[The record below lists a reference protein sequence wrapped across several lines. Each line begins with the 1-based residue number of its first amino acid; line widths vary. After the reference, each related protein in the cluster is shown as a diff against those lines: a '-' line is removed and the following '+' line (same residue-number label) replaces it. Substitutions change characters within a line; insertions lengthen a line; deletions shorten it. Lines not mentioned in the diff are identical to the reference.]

1 MNQTKNA
8 VRALNSGIQTYR
20 SGKNINVSASHK
32 DSVNYILETIHQK
45 GENRFESFVDLFNL
59 FGFSHEKTNN
69 KTSKLPNTS
78 RGVVYDA
85 LIKQEKNLEK
95 GIMYQSIALSALI
108 DAVPLFL
115 GIFVAWAKRK
125 DEE

>member
-1 MNQTKNA
+1 MRYK
-8 VRALNSGIQTYR
+8 LISFSITYKKLIL
-20 SGKNINVSASHK
+20 S
-32 DSVNYILETIHQK
+32 DS
-45 GENRFESFVDLFNL
+45 
-59 FGFSHEKTNN
+59 KTNK
-69 KTSKLPNTS
+69 KTLDSTNVS
-78 RGVVYDA
+78 RGVVFNK

-108 DAVPLFL
+108 DAVPLVL